1 MKPLVTQ
8 ERVRELFN
16 YDPDT
21 GKFTWKIARAGRKP
35 GDPAGGTTKKWNGYT
50 RVQMVI
56 DGRNYKA
63 HRIVWLYIYG
73 EWPDLIDHINGD
85 ATDNRL
91 CNLRKATHA
100 QNLANM
106 KWTGRRSTPY
116 RGVSY
121 CYNGYMAQISH
132 KNRSLYLGRFKTA
145 EQAHAAWC
153 EAAKRLRG
161 DFAKLD

>member
-21 GKFTWKIARAGRKP
+21 GQFTWKVGRGGRKS
-35 GDPAGGTTKKWNGYT
+35 GDIAGGVHEPKKGYR

-63 HRIVWLYIYG
+63 HRIVWLYVYG

-91 CNLRKATHA
+91 CNLRKATMA

-106 KWTGRRSTPY
+106 KWTGRRSTQF

-121 CYNGYMAQISH
+121 FANGYMAQISY

-145 EQAHAAWC
+145 EEAHVAWC
-153 EAAKRLRG
+153 EAAKKLRG
-161 DFAKLD
+161 EFAKLD